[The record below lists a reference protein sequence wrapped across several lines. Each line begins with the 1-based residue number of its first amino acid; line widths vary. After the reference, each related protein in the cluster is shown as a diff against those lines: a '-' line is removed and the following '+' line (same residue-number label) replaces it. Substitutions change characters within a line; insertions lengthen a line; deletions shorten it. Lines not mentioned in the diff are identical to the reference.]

1 LQFYNLQINT
11 KVMEQIKTPSFNAM
25 DNLSDVLAKNN
36 KSLSFEEIHKKLGT
50 YLLLSGSKKFVELY
64 NDVVKNKNYTKAF
77 TTLNL

>member
-1 LQFYNLQINT
+1 
-11 KVMEQIKTPSFNAM
+11 MEQIKTPSFNAM